1 MRQDV
6 VNKRAAETTEAVEGC
21 MVEELGVKEGMSER
35 KEGGYGGGGYG
46 GGGDGDGG
54 SSRMISTLSGHSI

>member
-35 KEGGYGGGGYG
+35 KEGGYGGGG
-46 GGGDGDGG
+46 
-54 SSRMISTLSGHSI
+54 